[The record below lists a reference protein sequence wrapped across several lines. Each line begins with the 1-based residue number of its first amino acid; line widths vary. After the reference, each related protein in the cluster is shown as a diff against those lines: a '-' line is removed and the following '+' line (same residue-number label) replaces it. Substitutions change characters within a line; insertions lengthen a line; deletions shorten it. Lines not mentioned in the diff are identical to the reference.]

1 MLLTVS
7 YYGCFILHQGR
18 FATVISQTTFK
29 FIHPF
34 WGICQLEPAGL
45 PDHREQLL
53 STAGTGIH
61 LFLSREGMKTR
72 QPGTSTITPNNKLVA
87 LYKHPAIQRLLDTLA
102 TETMS
107 AFFGGL
113 TRLGNTYKG
122 LKKLDLS
129 QGVAV
134 MSCEDYANMRRDGYQ
149 VHPQGHAALTQQALP
164 ISIKALLKHLFSFR
178 AFGKALIPGLTLLYL
193 RLVKV
198 ITRTY
203 SSPGQTV
210 Q

>member
-1 MLLTVS
+1 MRRLFFPT
-7 YYGCFILHQGR
+7 
-18 FATVISQTTFK
+18 
-29 FIHPF
+29 
-34 WGICQLEPAGL
+34 
-45 PDHREQLL
+45 
-53 STAGTGIH
+53 TGIG
-61 LFLSREGMKTR
+61 FQVCLSREGMKARRTDAC
-72 QPGTSTITPNNKLVA
+72 SIEANNTLVA
-87 LYKHPAIQRLLDTLA
+87 LYKHADIRTLLDALA
-102 TETMS
+102 AETMC

-122 LKKLDLS
+122 LKELDLS
-129 QGVAV
+129 RGVAV

-178 AFGKALIPGLTLLYL
+178 AFGKALIPGLTLLHL